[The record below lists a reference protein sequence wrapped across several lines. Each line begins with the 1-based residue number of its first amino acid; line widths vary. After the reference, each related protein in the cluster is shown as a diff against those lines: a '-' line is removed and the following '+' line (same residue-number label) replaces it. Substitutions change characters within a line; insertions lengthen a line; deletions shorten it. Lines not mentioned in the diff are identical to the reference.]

1 MWDRAL
7 LPSDIFS
14 LATTSLS
21 VIILDA
27 IFLMVCRVI
36 DAHKSELWTKTVR
49 RIQADQT
56 FATKR
61 LYPYCATLYG
71 WDAPVVY
78 EGDCR

>member
-36 DAHKSELWTKTVR
+36 AAHESELLLKIGSER
-49 RIQADQT
+49 SE
-56 FATKR
+56 R
-61 LYPYCATLYG
+61 LFI
-71 WDAPVVY
+71 
-78 EGDCR
+78 